1 MWLQFH
7 IKLEPLEGKVQK
19 ELMVGL
25 KDKDDSP
32 PFKSARWYAANLQWH
47 NASSEPQ
54 VHPTLRHPALRA
66 HSRTKGHCPSTV
78 LSSLPDSLTHAHSL
92 SLHAQMIAKQINR
105 IANDINIIF
114 EVEGSF
120 VELFELKHFPFD
132 HQSVTAKLRCQCA
145 LEGKVPVVFTGLHTA
160 VEVVDVEK
168 LLASK
173 HVGHREAP

>member
-1 MWLQFH
+1 VWLQFH
-7 IKLEPLEGKVQK
+7 IKLEPLEGKVQE

-92 SLHAQMIAKQINR
+92 SLHR
-105 IANDINIIF
+105 
-114 EVEGSF
+114 
-120 VELFELKHFPFD
+120 
-132 HQSVTAKLRCQCA
+132 
-145 LEGKVPVVFTGLHTA
+145 
-160 VEVVDVEK
+160 
-168 LLASK
+168 
-173 HVGHREAP
+173 